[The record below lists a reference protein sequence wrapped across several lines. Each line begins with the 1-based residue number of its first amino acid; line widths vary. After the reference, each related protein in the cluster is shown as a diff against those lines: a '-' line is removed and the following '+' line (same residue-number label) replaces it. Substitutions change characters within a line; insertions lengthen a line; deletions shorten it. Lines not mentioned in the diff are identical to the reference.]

1 MRDLVAFLKKY
12 NYWFVFVILEVVSML
27 LMFQYNSYHGSVWF
41 SSANYVTGLTYEVD
55 SKFSSF
61 MGQGTANQ
69 QLTQRNLMLEREVA
83 ILRAQLI
90 DERMQRDSSYVYDGQ
105 MPLLNQYKLIPARVI
120 SNSINK
126 ADNFI
131 TIDKGRYDGVHED
144 MGVACG
150 NGVVGIVYMASDHYA
165 VVIPV
170 LNASSSRISCSI
182 RNREYFGYL
191 HWYGGDP
198 SVAYVEDVPRHARFK
213 LGEWVETSGFS
224 TIFPP
229 GVLVGKIEKAY
240 NSSDGLSYK
249 LKVRLSTDF
258 SCVRDVFVISDKS
271 IAERAIL
278 MQAARDSVNADV
290 RKHN

>member
-1 MRDLVAFLKKY
+1 
-12 NYWFVFVILEVVSML
+12 ML

-55 SKFSSF
+55 SKFSSS

-150 NGVVGIVYMASDHYA
+150 EGGGLLFAKGEKLGFYPEEQLLDAVVGLA
-165 VVIPV
+165 
-170 LNASSSRISCSI
+170 
-182 RNREYFGYL
+182 
-191 HWYGGDP
+191 
-198 SVAYVEDVPRHARFK
+198 
-213 LGEWVETSGFS
+213 SGFA
-224 TIFPP
+224 
-229 GVLVGKIEKAY
+229 EK
-240 NSSDGLSYK
+240 
-249 LKVRLSTDF
+249 
-258 SCVRDVFVISDKS
+258 
-271 IAERAIL
+271 
-278 MQAARDSVNADV
+278 
-290 RKHN
+290 